1 VYLAQGDA
9 AAALSEMQKE
19 PDSDFHATGMPLA
32 LDAVGRK
39 SDADAA
45 LANAEKTAAVGAS
58 YQIALIHAARK
69 DADGAFA
76 WLDRAYKQRDA
87 GMLWIKA
94 DPLLKG
100 LRGDPRFLEL
110 LRKMHLT

>member
-1 VYLAQGDA
+1 VRGSKGA
-9 AAALSEMQKE
+9 A
-19 PDSDFHATGMPLA
+19 G
-32 LDAVGRK
+32 
-39 SDADAA
+39 AA
-45 LANAEKTAAVGAS
+45 LASPEKTAALGAS

-69 DADGAFA
+69 DTDGAFA
-76 WLDRAYKQRDA
+76 WLERAYKQRDA

-100 LRGDPRFLEL
+100 LRGDPRFQEL